1 MTDRVKVLA
10 WRLAIVAP
18 TKLVKRLFFIR
29 AVWKFVYVTLAENF
43 HIFAI
48 GVVAKIDIDIEEIKG
63 VRSEEAAERNK
74 DQ

>member
-1 MTDRVKVLA
+1 
-10 WRLAIVAP
+10 
-18 TKLVKRLFFIR
+18 LVKRLFFIR